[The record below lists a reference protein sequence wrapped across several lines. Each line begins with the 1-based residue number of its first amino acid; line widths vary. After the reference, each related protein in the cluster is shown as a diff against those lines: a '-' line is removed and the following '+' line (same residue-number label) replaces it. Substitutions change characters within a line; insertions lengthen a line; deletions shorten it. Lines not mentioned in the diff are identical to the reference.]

1 MEGARATALAGVGV
15 AATTHFS
22 VLHPVSGV
30 TMAGVLRKET
40 KGIGTGTP
48 LRGKEVTDP
57 VPIRSIRWPRLVVL
71 VAAQP
76 RRM

>member
-1 MEGARATALAGVGV
+1 MEGVRATVLAGVGG

-57 VPIRSIRWPRLVVL
+57 VPIRSIRLPRLAL
-71 VAAQP
+71 AVAARP